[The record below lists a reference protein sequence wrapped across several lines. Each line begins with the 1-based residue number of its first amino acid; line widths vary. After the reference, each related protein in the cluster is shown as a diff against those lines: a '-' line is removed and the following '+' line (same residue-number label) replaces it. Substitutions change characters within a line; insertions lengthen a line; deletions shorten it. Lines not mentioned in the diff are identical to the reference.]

1 MLKLLKSYIFY
12 TFSSN
17 FSYFANLP
25 ARRKAYKI
33 FNLIRFM
40 LYFWCSIIHSPWI
53 RACAYVVM
61 GCQMRTSYLFRV
73 SASLLWSLFDL
84 PRWFDGLNLLQSSF
98 LWLKEGQICP
108 TFKKLVFSM
117 RGCFGLPSYL
127 RCSYPGFISG
137 CISCSY
143 QYRI

>member
-40 LYFWCSIIHSPWI
+40 LYF
-53 RACAYVVM
+53 
-61 GCQMRTSYLFRV
+61 
-73 SASLLWSLFDL
+73 
-84 PRWFDGLNLLQSSF
+84 
-98 LWLKEGQICP
+98 
-108 TFKKLVFSM
+108 
-117 RGCFGLPSYL
+117 
-127 RCSYPGFISG
+127 
-137 CISCSY
+137 
-143 QYRI
+143 